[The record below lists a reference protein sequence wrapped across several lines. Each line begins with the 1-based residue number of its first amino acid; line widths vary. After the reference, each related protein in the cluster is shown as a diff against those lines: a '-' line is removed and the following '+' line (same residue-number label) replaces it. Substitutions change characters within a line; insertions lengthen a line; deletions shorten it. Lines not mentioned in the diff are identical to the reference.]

1 MREWLLRFLS
11 LPRNYT
17 IAMFYFVPR
26 LKSRHKVNSA
36 SNFVIVPVNFVCSGL
51 IDRDDVDWNAEIS
64 SRLYTHRRSKG
75 MNTKFIYSFDVCV
88 VCWLGKFI
96 YRL

>member
-1 MREWLLRFLS
+1 MVTLLSFSPAKLHVRHIL
-11 LPRNYT
+11 
-17 IAMFYFVPR
+17 FVPG
-26 LKSRHKVNSA
+26 LKSRHKVILVFE
-36 SNFVIVPVNFVCSGL
+36 FVIVPVDFVCFGL

-75 MNTKFIYSFDVCV
+75 TNTKFIYSFDVCV

-96 YRL
+96 HRL

>member
-11 LPRNYT
+11 LPRNCT

-75 MNTKFIYSFDVCV
+75 MNTKYSFILSMCV
-88 VCWLGKFI
+88 SFVG
-96 YRL
+96 